1 MKNLNLKAT
10 TKPQEVIKAFLEQN
24 ASDVLA
30 DKINNGVLIHQDG
43 KTLINKKT
51 LDGFMDYATSEA
63 QKIAEKGARCSC
75 VQDDIVFGWAV
86 HYFEEDSIIGELFNE
101 DGSKYTPI
109 PKKVEKKNTA
119 KKTEKKP
126 TLEKKD
132 KVVNMSNKV
141 VRPTAKNIPSTQMS
155 FIDLFN
161 V

>member
-10 TKPQEVIKAFLEQN
+10 TKPQEVVKAFLEQN

-30 DKINNGVLIHQDG
+30 DKINNGVSIQQDG

-75 VQDDIVFGWAV
+75 VQDDIVFGWAI

-101 DGSKYTPI
+101 DGSKYTPT

-126 TLEKKD
+126 EKKD
-132 KVVNMSNKV
+132 KVVKLDNKMS
-141 VRPTAKNIPSTQMS
+141 RPAGKNIPSTQLS
-155 FIDLFN
+155 FIDLFAKGE
-161 V
+161 